1 MELVALRTFQAVVE
15 EGGILAASRKLNTV
29 QSNVTSRIRRLEE
42 ELGTELF
49 FRKGRGIELAPSGRV
64 LLEYARRM
72 LLLERQTTAA
82 MRQVGESAGELRIGT
97 METFAAL
104 HLPAALKAVR
114 AAHPALELR
123 VQADTSAALTEK
135 VLDHKLDCAFVAG
148 PVKHPDL
155 QFDELVVEELVQVC
169 ADGAGPQALPLIRL
183 CIPRSGACLAACERA
198 GVRRRDGIRHA
209 RRNPRL
215 RVGRAGLDADA
226 AARRRTLAA
235 CRRTRHRGVA
245 GGGRPRADR
254 DGSPARRATAGSIE
268 DACRRGD
275 EQRVTSAAGSG
286 EAPGGG
292 ESGAGSGTC
301 ASPGLYGAGVQTV
314 GGGASGCMA
323 GAARQKASSC
333 PHAASTAR
341 MFGYG
346 DKSTLKRRA
355 LSTCGI
361 R

>member
-104 HLPAALKAVR
+104 HLPSALKAVR
-114 AAHPALELR
+114 AAHPRLKLH
-123 VQADTSAALTEK
+123 VQADTSGALAEK

-169 ADGAGPQALPLIRL
+169 AAGTSPQELPLIIFRDGCAYRARAL
-183 CIPRSGACLAACERA
+183 AWQRAAGHVRADAMEFGTLEGILGCVSVGLGWTLMPRRVVERSPLAADLVVESLPADVGCVPTGIVYLRDTPPLSA
-198 GVRRRDGIRHA
+198 LQTLGVA
-209 RRNPRL
+209 
-215 RVGRAGLDADA
+215 VAA
-226 AARRRTLAA
+226 AAR
-235 CRRTRHRGVA
+235 
-245 GGGRPRADR
+245 
-254 DGSPARRATAGSIE
+254 
-268 DACRRGD
+268 
-275 EQRVTSAAGSG
+275 
-286 EAPGGG
+286 
-292 ESGAGSGTC
+292 
-301 ASPGLYGAGVQTV
+301 
-314 GGGASGCMA
+314 
-323 GAARQKASSC
+323 
-333 PHAASTAR
+333 
-341 MFGYG
+341 
-346 DKSTLKRRA
+346 
-355 LSTCGI
+355 
-361 R
+361 